1 MAEIGSRLGPRAR
14 GVTVALALALATTAV
29 GATAVVAQ
37 DAETTLERIQREGIV
52 RVGFS
57 NEAPFAFAG
66 PEGVTGAA
74 PEILRAVFA
83 EMGVT
88 QMEGVLVEFSGLI
101 PGLVANRFDVIGA
114 GMFIRPSRCEQVDF
128 GDPEYALGEGLA
140 VAAGNPKGLTTLQ
153 AFIDTGARIGAITG
167 GAEVE
172 YADIAGIPKEQQVV
186 FPDGPTAIA
195 GLQAGQVDAVML
207 TTLSINDLVSKAG
220 DPNIE
225 FAAMT
230 EQPVDA
236 DGNPA
241 VGYGAM
247 AFRKEDDDLRAF
259 YNETLTSLRESG
271 ELLRIMEP
279 FGFTEAE
286 ITEVQATDMC
296 PDIS

>member
-1 MAEIGSRLGPRAR
+1 MGGIGSRR
-14 GVTVALALALATTAV
+14 GSMRR
-29 GATAVVAQ
+29 VVAASAALVLASTALGAPAIVAQ
-37 DAETTLERIQREGIV
+37 EETTFERIQREGIA

-57 NEAPFAFAG
+57 NEAPFAYAG

-74 PEILRAVFA
+74 PEILRRIFA
-83 EMGVT
+83 EAGVD
-88 QMEGVLVEFSGLI
+88 QIEGVLVEFSGLI

-114 GMFIRPSRCEQVDF
+114 GMFVRPARCEQVDF

-140 VAAGNPKGLTTLQ
+140 VAAGNPLGLTRLQ
-153 AFIDTGARIGAITG
+153 DFVDTGARIGAITG

-172 YADIAGIPKEQQVV
+172 YADIAGIPKEQQVI

-195 GLQAGQVDAVML
+195 GLQAGQIDAVML
-207 TTLSINDLVSKAG
+207 TTLSINDLVTKAG

-225 FAAMT
+225 FVTMS

-247 AFRKEDDDLRAF
+247 AFRKDDDDLRLW
-259 YNETLTSLRESG
+259 YNERLAELRESG
-271 ELLRIMEP
+271 ELLAIMEP

-286 ITEVQATDMC
+286 ITDVKATDIC

>member
-1 MAEIGSRLGPRAR
+1 MAGNGSRLGPRRR
-14 GVTVALALALATTAV
+14 GVAAALTLALASTTL
-29 GATAVVAQ
+29 GTAAIVAQ
-37 DAETTLERIQREGIV
+37 DEETTLQRIQREGIA

-74 PEILRAVFA
+74 PEIVRAVLA
-83 EMGVT
+83 DAGVT
-88 QMEGVLVEFSGLI
+88 QLEGVLVEFSGLI

-114 GMFIRPSRCEQVDF
+114 GMFVRPARCEEVDF

-140 VAAGNPKGLTTLQ
+140 VAAGNPKGLTTLL
-153 AFIDTGARIGAITG
+153 AFIDTGARLGMITG

-172 YADIAGIPKEQQVV
+172 YADIAGIPKEQQEIY
-186 FPDGPTAIA
+186 PDGPTAIA

-225 FAAMT
+225 FATMT

-247 AFRKEDDDLRAF
+247 AFRKDDDDLRLY
-259 YNETLTSLRESG
+259 YNDRLAELKASG
-271 ELLRIMEP
+271 ELLAIMEP

-286 ITEVQATDMC
+286 MTEVKASDIC

>member
-1 MAEIGSRLGPRAR
+1 MRGYAARRRVPRRATVLSV
-14 GVTVALALALATTAV
+14 GVTILAATLL
-29 GATAVVAQ
+29 GGPVVAQ
-37 DAETTLERIQREGIV
+37 DAETTLERIQREGIA

-57 NEAPFAFAG
+57 NEAPFAFAAA
-66 PEGVTGAA
+66 EGVTGSA

-83 EMGVT
+83 EAGVT
-88 QMEGVLVEFSGLI
+88 QLEGVLVEFSGLI

-114 GMFIRPSRCEQVDF
+114 GMFVRPARCEQVNF

-140 VAAGNPKGLTTLQ
+140 VAAGNPKGLTKLQ
-153 AFIDTGARIGAITG
+153 DFVDQGARLGLVTGA
-167 GAEVE
+167 AEVE
-172 YADIAGIPKEQQVV
+172 YADIAGVPKEQQVI

-195 GLQAGQVDAVML
+195 GLQSGQVDAVML
-207 TTLSINDLVSKAG
+207 TTLSINDLVTKSG

-225 FAAMT
+225 FATMS

-247 AFRKEDDDLRAF
+247 AFRQEDDDLRLF
-259 YNETLTSLRESG
+259 YNEQLAELKASG

-279 FGFTEAE
+279 FGFSEAE
-286 ITEVQATDMC
+286 MTDVKATDIC
-296 PDIS
+296 PGIS

>member
-1 MAEIGSRLGPRAR
+1 MAGNDSRLRPLGR
-14 GVTVALALALATTAV
+14 GVAAAVTLALASTLV
-29 GATAVVAQ
+29 GASAIVAQ
-37 DAETTLERIQREGIV
+37 GEEATLERIQREGIA

-74 PEILRAVFA
+74 PEIMRAVFA
-83 EMGVT
+83 EAGVT
-88 QMEGVLVEFSGLI
+88 QLEGILVEFSGLI

-114 GMFIRPSRCEQVDF
+114 GMFVRPARCEEVDF

-140 VAAGNPKGLTTLQ
+140 VVAGNPKGLTTLQ
-153 AFIDTGARIGAITG
+153 GFVDSGARLGLLTG

-172 YADIAGIPKEQQVV
+172 YADIAGIAKEQQVLY
-186 FPDGPTAIA
+186 PDGPTAIA

-207 TTLSINDLVSKAG
+207 TTLSINDLVTKSG

-225 FAAMT
+225 FATMT

-241 VGYGAM
+241 IGYGAM
-247 AFRKEDDDLRAF
+247 AFRKDDDELRNF
-259 YNETLTSLRESG
+259 YNERLAALKASG
-271 ELLRIMEP
+271 ELLTIMEP

-286 ITEVQATDMC
+286 MTDVKATEIC

>member
-1 MAEIGSRLGPRAR
+1 MAISVAAL
-14 GVTVALALALATTAV
+14 TVASTLV
-29 GATAVVAQ
+29 GTSIVAAQ
-37 DAETTLERIQREGIV
+37 EETTLQRIQREGIA

-57 NEAPFAFAG
+57 NEAPFAYASA
-66 PEGVTGAA
+66 EGITGAA

-83 EMGVT
+83 EAGVP
-88 QMEGVLVEFSGLI
+88 QIEGVLVEFSGLI
-101 PGLVANRFDVIGA
+101 PGLVASRFDTIGA
-114 GMFIRPSRCEQVDF
+114 GMFVRPARCEEVDF
-128 GDPEYALGEGLA
+128 GDPEYGLGEGLA
-140 VAAGNPKGLTTLQ
+140 VAAGNPLGLGKLQ
-153 AFIDTGARIGAITG
+153 DFIDQGARLGMITG

-172 YADIAGIPKEQQVV
+172 YADIAGVPKEQQVV

-207 TTLSINDLVSKAG
+207 TTLSINDLVTKAG

-230 EQPVDA
+230 EQPLDA

-241 VGYGAM
+241 IGYGAM
-247 AFRKEDDDLRAF
+247 GFRKEDDDLRLL
-259 YNETLTSLRESG
+259 YNESLAAMKESG
-271 ELLRIMEP
+271 QLLEIMQP

-286 ITEVQATDMC
+286 MTDVKATDIC

>member
-1 MAEIGSRLGPRAR
+1 MRTSETRGRAR
-14 GVTVALALALATTAV
+14 SLAAISVSLAIVGGVIGTSAV
-29 GATAVVAQ
+29 TAQ
-37 DAETTLERIQREGIV
+37 DEETTLARIGREAIA

-74 PEILRAVFA
+74 PEILRAVLA
-83 EMGVT
+83 DAGVT
-88 QMEGVLVEFSGLI
+88 QLEGVLVEFSGLI

-114 GMFIRPSRCEQVDF
+114 GMFVRPARCEEIDF

-140 VAAGNPKGLTTLQ
+140 VAAGNPLGLTRMQ
-153 AFIDTGARIGAITG
+153 DFVDSGARLGVITG

-172 YADIAGIPKEQQVV
+172 YADIAGIPKEQQVI

-225 FAAMT
+225 FAAMS

-247 AFRKEDDDLRAF
+247 AFRKDDDDLRLL
-259 YNETLTSLRESG
+259 YNERLAELKASG
-271 ELLRIMEP
+271 ELLTIMEP
-279 FGFTEAE
+279 FGFSEAE
-286 ITEVQATDMC
+286 MTDVKATDIC